1 MLSSFVHYII
11 ETFKVIG
18 RVFDSVIRSRVDID
32 SMQFCFM
39 PGRVT
44 TDSIFI
50 LCQLQEKHLGK
61 HKPLY
66 FAFVDSENVFDRVLR
81 KFLWWAMRR
90 VGVEVWVIHP
100 IKAIYENA
108 KSRVRVNGQFSD
120 VFNIKV
126 GFHQGTVLSPLLF
139 IILVEALSKEFRVGC
154 LWELFYTDD
163 LV

>member
-1 MLSSFVHYII
+1 
-11 ETFKVIG
+11 
-18 RVFDSVIRSRVDID
+18 
-32 SMQFCFM
+32 
-39 PGRVT
+39 
-44 TDSIFI
+44 
-50 LCQLQEKHLGK
+50 
-61 HKPLY
+61 
-66 FAFVDSENVFDRVLR
+66 
-81 KFLWWAMRR
+81 MRR

-154 LWELFYTDD
+154 LWELFYPDD